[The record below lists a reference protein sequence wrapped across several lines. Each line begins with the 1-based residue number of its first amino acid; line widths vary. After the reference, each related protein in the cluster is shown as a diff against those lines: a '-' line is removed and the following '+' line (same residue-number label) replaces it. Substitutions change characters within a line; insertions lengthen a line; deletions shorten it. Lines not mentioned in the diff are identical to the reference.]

1 MKLQIIFATGNQN
14 KVREIR
20 EILSDP
26 DIAVLSMK
34 EAGVFAEPEEN
45 GTTFEENARIKA
57 LAVSELVRQRIRQ
70 CREAGKAAGEGSAE
84 VRKAAGEGS
93 AEVRKATGED
103 SEAAVTSA
111 VFGDKTLDLR
121 IPIVVMSDDSGLVID
136 ALGGMPGIYSARYMG
151 HETSYTLKMRRL
163 LEEMKDVPDEKR
175 TARFEAAVAAV
186 FPEGLD
192 PAADSLECRTVTGT
206 MEGYIAHE
214 IRGTNGFGYDPFFYL
229 PQFHMTSSEIS
240 PEQKNAVSHRGKAVR
255 AMMEILKG
263 IANS

>member
-26 DIAVLSMK
+26 DITVLSMK

-70 CREAGKAAGEGSAE
+70 CAEAGDAAGESSAKTGKAAGENG
-84 VRKAAGEGS
+84 K
-93 AEVRKATGED
+93 
-103 SEAAVTSA
+103 AAVTSA
-111 VFGDKTLDLR
+111 VFGDTILDLR
-121 IPIVVMSDDSGLVID
+121 IPVVVMSDDSGLVID

-151 HETSYTLKMRRL
+151 HDTSYALKM
-163 LEEMKDVPDEKR
+163 
-175 TARFEAAVAAV
+175 A
-186 FPEGLD
+186 
-192 PAADSLECRTVTGT
+192 

-229 PQFHMTSSEIS
+229 PQFQMTSSEIS

>member
-84 VRKAAGEGS
+84 ARKGAGEG
-93 AEVRKATGED
+93 

-192 PAADSLECRTVTGT
+192 PAANSLECRTVTGT

>member
-70 CREAGKAAGEGSAE
+70 RREA
-84 VRKAAGEGS
+84 RKAAGEGS
-93 AEVRKATGED
+93 AEARKAAGED

-263 IANS
+263 IAN

>member
-14 KVREIR
+14 KVHEIR

-26 DIAVLSMK
+26 DITVLSVK

-70 CREAGKAAGEGSAE
+70 CREAGDAAAEGGAKTGKAAGENSSG
-84 VRKAAGEGS
+84 
-93 AEVRKATGED
+93 
-103 SEAAVTSA
+103 AAVTSA

-121 IPIVVMSDDSGLVID
+121 IPVVVMSDDSGLVID

-151 HETSYTLKMRRL
+151 HDTSYALKMGRL

-186 FPEGLD
+186 FPKGLD
-192 PAADSLECRTVTGT
+192 PAADLLECRTVTGT

-229 PQFHMTSSEIS
+229 PQFQMTSSEIS

>member
-26 DIAVLSMK
+26 DITVLSMK

-70 CREAGKAAGEGSAE
+70 CREAGDAAAECSAKTGKAAGENG
-84 VRKAAGEGS
+84 
-93 AEVRKATGED
+93 
-103 SEAAVTSA
+103 EAAVTSA
-111 VFGDKTLDLR
+111 VFGDTILDLR
-121 IPIVVMSDDSGLVID
+121 IPVVVMSDDSGLVID

-151 HETSYTLKMRRL
+151 HDTSYALKMGRL

-186 FPEGLD
+186 FPKGLD
-192 PAADSLECRTVTGT
+192 PAADLLECRTVTGT

-229 PQFHMTSSEIS
+229 PQFQMTSSEIS

>member
-26 DIAVLSMK
+26 DITVLSMK

-70 CREAGKAAGEGSAE
+70 CREAGDTAGEGSA
-84 VRKAAGEGS
+84 K
-93 AEVRKATGED
+93 TGK
-103 SEAAVTSA
+103 AAVTSA
-111 VFGDKTLDLR
+111 VFGDTILDLR
-121 IPIVVMSDDSGLVID
+121 IPVVVMSDDSGLVID

-151 HETSYTLKMRRL
+151 HDTSYTLKMQHL

-186 FPEGLD
+186 FPKGLD
-192 PAADSLECRTVTGT
+192 PAADLLECRTVTGT

-229 PQFHMTSSEIS
+229 PQFQMTSSEIS

>member
-20 EILSDP
+20 KILSDP
-26 DIAVLSMK
+26 DITILSMK

-70 CREAGKAAGEGSAE
+70 CREAGDAAAEGSAKTGKAAGENG
-84 VRKAAGEGS
+84 
-93 AEVRKATGED
+93 
-103 SEAAVTSA
+103 EAAVTSA
-111 VFGDKTLDLR
+111 VFGDTILDLR
-121 IPIVVMSDDSGLVID
+121 IPVVVMSDDSGLVID

-151 HETSYTLKMRRL
+151 HDTSYALKMGRL

-175 TARFEAAVAAV
+175 TA
-186 FPEGLD
+186 
-192 PAADSLECRTVTGT
+192 
-206 MEGYIAHE
+206 
-214 IRGTNGFGYDPFFYL
+214 GTNGFGYDPFFYL
-229 PQFHMTSSEIS
+229 PQFQMTSSEIS

>member
-1 MKLQIIFATGNQN
+1 
-14 KVREIR
+14 
-20 EILSDP
+20 
-26 DIAVLSMK
+26 MK

-57 LAVSELVRQRIRQ
+57 LAVSDLVRQRIRQ

-84 VRKAAGEGS
+84 ARKAAGEGS
-93 AEVRKATGED
+93 AEARKAAGEDSAEALKAAGEGSAEARKAAGED
-103 SEAAVTSA
+103 SEAAVASA

>member
-20 EILSDP
+20 KILSDP
-26 DIAVLSMK
+26 DITILSMK

-70 CREAGKAAGEGSAE
+70 CTEAGDAAAECSAKTGKAAGENG
-84 VRKAAGEGS
+84 
-93 AEVRKATGED
+93 
-103 SEAAVTSA
+103 EAAVTSA
-111 VFGDKTLDLR
+111 VFGDTILDLR
-121 IPIVVMSDDSGLVID
+121 IPVVVMSDDSGLVID

-151 HETSYTLKMRRL
+151 HDTSYALKMGRL

-186 FPEGLD
+186 FPKGLD
-192 PAADSLECRTVTGT
+192 PAADLLECRTVTGT

-229 PQFHMTSSEIS
+229 PQFQMTSSEIS

>member
-26 DIAVLSMK
+26 DITVLSMK

-45 GTTFEENARIKA
+45 GTTFEEAGDAAAEGSAKT
-57 LAVSELVRQRIRQ
+57 
-70 CREAGKAAGEGSAE
+70 GKAAGENG
-84 VRKAAGEGS
+84 
-93 AEVRKATGED
+93 
-103 SEAAVTSA
+103 EAAVTSA
-111 VFGDKTLDLR
+111 VFGDTILDLR
-121 IPIVVMSDDSGLVID
+121 IPVVVMSDDSGLVID

-151 HETSYTLKMRRL
+151 HDTSYALKMGRL

-186 FPEGLD
+186 FPKGLD
-192 PAADSLECRTVTGT
+192 PAADLLECRTVTGT

-229 PQFHMTSSEIS
+229 PQFQMTSSEIS